1 MKQENSF
8 LLNTWLVDAFI
19 LISIT
24 IALWSAY
31 NLLQT
36 GEKRT
41 QPKVSVLVEDSSSER
56 WTSFRLGLD
65 QAAAEYGADVTYIT
79 STGFSSAE
87 EQKGL
92 ISQEAAAGTNAMILS
107 LYDSEATESVPD
119 TMKIVFVETDGI
131 RDSGEGMAAVI
142 PSGRKM
148 GEALGEMMLEG
159 SKTNPS
165 VAILAGNLHRY
176 SEKEMLEGLT
186 ETIESAG
193 GSTTVFQTSDE
204 DLASVMFQAEKS
216 DLIAVLEDPLLVQA
230 AGIAVSENLGSGV
243 LYGIGCSP
251 SNISY
256 LERGVISGMV
266 VPNEFSMGYQSLA
279 QLSRFISNDLPA
291 MKDIE
296 IGFTCVRTAEVH
308 DPENEKLLF
317 PEIR

>member
-65 QAAAEYGADVTYIT
+65 QAAAEYGADVAYIT

-131 RDSGEGMAAVI
+131 RDIVEGTAAVI

-148 GEALGEMMLEG
+148 GKALGEMITESG
-159 SKTNPS
+159 KPGPS
-165 VAILAGNLHRY
+165 VAILAGNLRRY

-204 DLASVMFQAEKS
+204 DLASVM
-216 DLIAVLEDPLLVQA
+216 
-230 AGIAVSENLGSGV
+230 
-243 LYGIGCSP
+243 
-251 SNISY
+251 
-256 LERGVISGMV
+256 
-266 VPNEFSMGYQSLA
+266 
-279 QLSRFISNDLPA
+279 
-291 MKDIE
+291 
-296 IGFTCVRTAEVH
+296 
-308 DPENEKLLF
+308 
-317 PEIR
+317 

>member
-1 MKQENSF
+1 
-8 LLNTWLVDAFI
+8 
-19 LISIT
+19 
-24 IALWSAY
+24 
-31 NLLQT
+31 
-36 GEKRT
+36 
-41 QPKVSVLVEDSSSER
+41 
-56 WTSFRLGLD
+56 
-65 QAAAEYGADVTYIT
+65 
-79 STGFSSAE
+79 
-87 EQKGL
+87 
-92 ISQEAAAGTNAMILS
+92 MILS
-107 LYDSEATESVPD
+107 PYDSEASEFVPG
-119 TMKIVFVETDGI
+119 TMKVVFVETDGI
-131 RDSGEGMAAVI
+131 RDSSAGTAAVI

-148 GEALGEMMLEG
+148 GEALGEMITESG
-159 SKTNPS
+159 KPGPS
-165 VAILAGNLHRY
+165 VAILAGNLRRY

-216 DLIAVLEDPLLVQA
+216 DLIAVLEDPLLEQA

-279 QLSRFISNDLPA
+279 QLSRYISNDLPV

-296 IGFTCVRTAEVH
+296 IGFTCVRTAEVQ

>member
-131 RDSGEGMAAVI
+131 RDIVEGTAAVI

-148 GEALGEMMLEG
+148 GKALGEMITESG
-159 SKTNPS
+159 KPGPS
-165 VAILAGNLHRY
+165 VAILAGNLRRY

-279 QLSRFISNDLPA
+279 QLSRYISNDLPV

-296 IGFTCVRTAEVH
+296 IGFTCVRTGEVH

>member
-1 MKQENSF
+1 MKRENSF
-8 LLNTWLVDAFI
+8 ILDTWVANTFI
-19 LISIT
+19 LLSIT

-41 QPKVSVLVEDSSSER
+41 QPKVSVLVEDSSNER

-65 QAAAEYGADVTYIT
+65 QAAAEYGADVTFIT
-79 STGFSSAE
+79 STGFSSVE
-87 EQKGL
+87 EQEGL
-92 ISQEAAAGTNAMILS
+92 ISQEAAGGTNAMILS
-107 LYDSEATESVPD
+107 PYDSEASEFVPG
-119 TMKIVFVETDGI
+119 TMKVVFVETDGI
-131 RDSGEGMAAVI
+131 RDSSAGTAAVI

-159 SKTNPS
+159 KKASPS
-165 VAILAGNLHRY
+165 VAVLAGNLRRY

-186 ETIESAG
+186 ETVESAG
-193 GSTTVFQTSDE
+193 GTTTVFETSGE
-204 DLASVMFQAEKS
+204 NLADAMAQAEKS
-216 DLIAVLEDPLLVQA
+216 DLVAVLEDPLLVQA
-230 AGIAVSENLGSGV
+230 AGIAVSEKLGGGI

-251 SNISY
+251 SNVSY

-266 VPNEFSMGYQSLA
+266 VPNEFTMGYQSLA
-279 QLSRFISNDLPA
+279 QLARYISNDIPV
-291 MKDIE
+291 MSDIE

-308 DPENEKLLF
+308 DPENEKILF